1 MYQTSVK
8 TMLQETKK
16 MHSMRDE
23 VDALC
28 LRLYYLN
35 KAKEDVGGDLL
46 VLQRAVEKVHTDLS
60 KVS

>member
-1 MYQTSVK
+1 
-8 TMLQETKK
+8 MLQETKK